1 MNIIEVNRFHDFYV
15 DSTLPVFYGS
25 ADELIKREEFQMKAF
40 RYSLVI
46 LIILAACC
54 LIVFFCLPFFNDYQ
68 VKGELQLKG
77 LKDKAVIQRDENGM
91 AYVHAENTDDAVM
104 AQGFVTA
111 QDRLFQM
118 QLTRLVIEGRV
129 CELAGPVAKKLDI
142 RMRTIG
148 LYRMAKKQES
158 LLDDKTRA
166 FFQKYVD
173 GINAFIDACPKDIHA
188 EFKLAGIKAEKW
200 TVADSLGILYYMGYS
215 TAANLGTEITA
226 QMLLETLG
234 YENASRL
241 MPVNI
246 NADDPD
252 DTGDFAMPP
261 KENLS
266 ALLPAMKELN
276 VYAKDGT
283 LRVGSNNWAVS
294 PALSATGKAILC
306 GDPHLDPRILPG
318 VWYPIGLITPDFRAV
333 GVHIAGIPGMAI
345 GRTDHIALSATNN
358 YGDMQDLYI
367 ETPDPQNPDNYLEGE
382 TSIPFEKIKETLKIK
397 DKTASGGFSEEPVI
411 IKATR
416 RGPVVSETM
425 EGLATDKLIS
435 MRFAPVES
443 MESSIGLMDVL
454 TSKNSHELAKAL
466 KQVPMGCFNWVFADA
481 DGNIGFQASGKI
493 PIRSNGD
500 GTFPFPVKDSAD
512 NWTGWIPADEMPSAM
527 NPDKNWLAT
536 CNQKTI
542 GRDYPYYYS
551 SYFAPSYR
559 YRRISELMT
568 APGKKSI
575 DDLWSY
581 QRDIKNLMAE
591 RIAPIMAESLLKYED
606 TKALGK
612 ILTGWDFTDDP
623 KKAAPTVFQTTY
635 RFFAMMTIED
645 DLGPE
650 KAMILLNNWYFWQ
663 EKMERMV
670 LGGND
675 PWFDDVRTKDKTE
688 NLEDLFHLAAIK
700 AKDYLT
706 PTLGP
711 DHEKWQWGK
720 VHTLELV
727 NPIRR
732 SGAGKELLGSGPMPM
747 GGSGETLYRGWYDY
761 DKPFE
766 VTHCAA
772 LRMVA
777 DFSDNDKILAVL
789 PGGVTGRT
797 FHPHQKDQIEPFMTG
812 EKKYW
817 WFSDKAIDEHE
828 KSKMTLTP

>member
-1 MNIIEVNRFHDFYV
+1 
-15 DSTLPVFYGS
+15 
-25 ADELIKREEFQMKAF
+25 MKWF
-40 RYSLVI
+40 RYSLAI
-46 LIILAACC
+46 LTCLAA
-54 LIVFFCLPFFNDYQ
+54 LSLMAFFCLPFLNDYQ
-68 VKGELQLKG
+68 NKGDLQLKG
-77 LKDKAVIQRDENGM
+77 LKDKVMIQRDENGM
-91 AYVHAENTDDAVM
+91 AYVHAKNTDDAIL

-118 QLTRLVIEGRV
+118 QLTRLVIQGRAS
-129 CELAGPVAKKLDI
+129 ELAGPVAKNLDI

-148 LYRMAKKQES
+148 LYRMAQKQERI
-158 LLDDKTRA
+158 LDDKTRA
-166 FFQKYVD
+166 FFQNYVD
-173 GINAFIDACPKDIHA
+173 GINAFIDVCPDDIHA

-200 TVADSLGILYYMGYS
+200 TVADSLSVLYYMGYS
-215 TAANLGTEITA
+215 TSANLGTEITA

-241 MPVNI
+241 MPMNI
-246 NADDPD
+246 NADDPE
-252 DTGDFAMPP
+252 DTGDFTMPP
-261 KENLS
+261 KENLMAS
-266 ALLPAMKELN
+266 LPAIKELSA
-276 VYAKDGT
+276 YTQDGT
-283 LRVGSNNWAVS
+283 LRVGSNNWAIS
-294 PALSATGKAILC
+294 PALSATGKAVLC

-318 VWYPIGLITPDFRAV
+318 VWYPIGLITPEFRAV
-333 GVHIAGIPGMAI
+333 GVHIAGIPGMAV

-367 ETPDPQNPDNYLEGE
+367 ETPDPQNPDNYMEGE
-382 TSIPFEKIKETLKIK
+382 TSIPFEQIKETLKIK
-397 DKTASGGFSEEPVI
+397 DKTASNGFIEEPVI
-411 IKATR
+411 IRATR
-416 RGPVVSETM
+416 RGPIVSGTL
-425 EGLATDKLIS
+425 EGSTTDKLIS
-435 MRFAPVES
+435 MRFAPLES
-443 MESSIGLMDVL
+443 MEPAIGLMDVL
-454 TSKNSHELAKAL
+454 TAKNSNELATAL

-481 DGNIGFQASGKI
+481 EGNIGFQASGKI

-500 GTFPFPVKDSAD
+500 GTFPFPVKDSTD
-512 NWTGWIPADEMPSAM
+512 NWTGWIPAGEMPSSM

-542 GRDYPYYYS
+542 GHDYPYYYS

-575 DDLWSY
+575 DDLWSF

-591 RIAPIMAESLLKYED
+591 QISPIMAKSLLKYED

-612 ILTGWDFTDDP
+612 ILSDWDFTDDP
-623 KKAAPTVFQTTY
+623 KKAAPAVFQTTY
-635 RFFAMMTIED
+635 RFFAMLVVED

-650 KAMILLNNWYFWQ
+650 KAMTLLNNWYFWQ
-663 EKMERMV
+663 EKLERMV
-670 LGGND
+670 LSGDD
-675 PWFDDVRTKDKTE
+675 PWFDDIRTKDKTE
-688 NLEDLFHLAAIK
+688 SMEDLFHLAAIK
-700 AKDYLT
+700 AKEFLN

-711 DHEKWQWGK
+711 DPEKWQWGK

-732 SGAGKELLGSGPMPM
+732 KGVGKALLGSGPMPM

-761 DKPFE
+761 DKPFD

-777 DFSDNDKILAVL
+777 DFSDNDKILAIL

-797 FHPHQKDQIEPFMTG
+797 FHPHQKDQIEAFMSG

-828 KSKMTLTP
+828 KSKMTLMP